1 MATLNPEMS
10 IQGSERHGDI
20 TDVLSE
26 VKPDATGAE
35 KVKINITTDEI
46 EEKDVGIQMLAVFID
61 ELGGEF
67 APYVEPTSKIL
78 LSLITYEA
86 NDQIRNSVAGSLPG
100 LIKCV
105 KDTPNSD
112 QQFIINM
119 GRTFLEQLWKAM

>member
-1 MATLNPEMS
+1 MKKEFSPYLKDVIPSLFQMATLNPEMG
-10 IQGSERHGDI
+10 IQGSAIHGDI
-20 TDVLSE
+20 ADVLSE
-26 VKPDATGAE
+26 VKPDSNGE

-67 APYVEPTSKIL
+67 APYVEPTSKL
-78 LSLITYEA
+78 LMSLINYEA

-105 KDTPNSD
+105 KDQQNSD
-112 QQFIINM
+112 Q
-119 GRTFLEQLWKAM
+119 